1 MPLTTS
7 KTWLLRAQSEG
18 WAIGAF
24 NVNTLEQAQAI
35 VAAAEETR
43 APVILQCSHRAL
55 AYLGQGNGL
64 IGLRYVAQIGRVAA
78 EQADVPI
85 ILHLDHGTYTEVI
98 QAAALGFTSVMFD
111 GGDLP
116 FAENIA
122 RTKELVALMQDAGV
136 TFEAEVGEVPRMDG
150 ENRSPAGELTDPQ
163 QAADFARETGVDA
176 LAIAIGSVHAVK
188 QKEVELD
195 LDRLAAVRERVSV
208 PLVLHGSSG
217 VLDPS
222 IRAGIQAGLCK
233 VNVAT
238 QLNVAFTQGLREHM
252 AQHPAIV
259 DPRAYI
265 GAAREATKAR
275 VIERIRFFGAA
286 GKADA

>member
-7 KTWLLRAQSEG
+7 RPWLLRAQAEG

-24 NVNTLEQAQAI
+24 NVNTLEQTLAI
-35 VAAAEETR
+35 VAAAQEAR
-43 APVILQCSHRAL
+43 APIILQCSHRAL

-64 IGLRYVAQIGRVAA
+64 IGLRYMAQIGRIAA
-78 EQADVPI
+78 EAADVPV
-85 ILHLDHGTYTEVI
+85 ILHLDHGTDLEVI

-116 FAENIA
+116 LEENIA
-122 RTKELVALMQDAGV
+122 RTRELVTQMQAAAV

-150 ENRSPAGELTDPQ
+150 TDRPSADDLTDPE
-163 QAADFARETGVDA
+163 QAARFAQETGVDA

-188 QKEVELD
+188 QKEVTLD
-195 LDRLAAVRERVSV
+195 LIRLATIRARVHV

-217 VLDPS
+217 VTDAS
-222 IRAGIQAGLCK
+222 IRAGIQGGLCK

-238 QLNVAFTQGLREHM
+238 QLNIAFTQGLRARM
-252 AQHPAIV
+252 AGHPSVV
-259 DPRAYI
+259 DPRDYI

-275 VIERIRFFGAA
+275 VLERLRLFGAA
-286 GKADA
+286 GKADS